1 MPFGLARYRGLAEPF
16 HDPLP
21 RDHHLHHHRL
31 THRTG
36 SGHATRSSSSRHGS
50 EDDTQSHS
58 GILPEDVIV
67 IILGHLSVAEIMVI
81 RRVSGGCSIFSPSE
95 SWNSNDFF
103 KCSKWFKR
111 LSENRQIWLDFI
123 LQPVFPLPACDAQ
136 LSRLPI
142 EALEAHVRRQF
153 ELARL
158 WSPPEPNTPIRV
170 SRSRRLAM
178 PNNESLT
185 AMSSMDSWVAV
196 ATDLGG
202 IYVCAPFGKGSVKWI
217 RVLSLSVEIT
227 KLRVTVWSEPAGER
241 VGVLWAGCLN
251 VQGAPLSYQCGI
263 ASALAGDLAAAQSR
277 TQGSIL
283 LSSSD
288 FVTSTMVDLRNPASE
303 IMDIAIGE
311 RYCAVIDAAHIIQV
325 FMHRSLEDSIA
336 MSPERSGFQGPCR
349 SSRKTISLQ
358 FLPCD
363 QLLVCSDSF
372 IAVYKPVSRVTTA
385 MESKYWT
392 PVPSTNFFGLITQHR
407 SSSIALSSHMSVPI
421 WALSTKGTE
430 ITHFD
435 LRVASYDSEGSETN
449 DYGLALRRSVSYLLS
464 PSLPP
469 FPMGTINGGH
479 SRLVW
484 IAEGSGQFFGVA
496 LGRICTGQYSPYTSY
511 QTPLDRAALDLGEYG
526 RLIKEHAPSG
536 PLFVFHEGEG
546 KLLGGV
552 RGAPDLVMLEY

>member
-1 MPFGLARYRGLAEPF
+1 MLHRDMPFGLARYRGLAEPF

-251 VQGAPLSYQCGI
+251 VQGAPLRFVRWLVGRVYAKLFTFGSLATNV
-263 ASALAGDLAAAQSR
+263 ASPLPWQEIWLRHSRVHRGAFCLAVRISSRPQWWIYAIRLRRLWILPLANV
-277 TQGSIL
+277 IV
-283 LSSSD
+283 LSSMPRIL
-288 FVTSTMVDLRNPASE
+288 FRCL
-303 IMDIAIGE
+303 
-311 RYCAVIDAAHIIQV
+311 CID
-325 FMHRSLEDSIA
+325 R
-336 MSPERSGFQGPCR
+336 
-349 SSRKTISLQ
+349 
-358 FLPCD
+358 
-363 QLLVCSDSF
+363 
-372 IAVYKPVSRVTTA
+372 
-385 MESKYWT
+385 
-392 PVPSTNFFGLITQHR
+392 
-407 SSSIALSSHMSVPI
+407 
-421 WALSTKGTE
+421 
-430 ITHFD
+430 
-435 LRVASYDSEGSETN
+435 
-449 DYGLALRRSVSYLLS
+449 
-464 PSLPP
+464 
-469 FPMGTINGGH
+469 
-479 SRLVW
+479 
-484 IAEGSGQFFGVA
+484 
-496 LGRICTGQYSPYTSY
+496 
-511 QTPLDRAALDLGEYG
+511 
-526 RLIKEHAPSG
+526 
-536 PLFVFHEGEG
+536 
-546 KLLGGV
+546 
-552 RGAPDLVMLEY
+552 